1 MIGQTVIML
10 SQLLQTLYGSIEET
24 NTEDSDGCCN
34 YDAIDMATL
43 GACAVVMTTLES
55 MHQIGKT
62 TL

>member
-1 MIGQTVIML
+1 ML